1 MKRENQIE
9 KQKGGEM
16 KRIALLGIAV
26 LVLTGMAWAQGNGLV
41 QGSQP
46 PEGIN
51 TAFKVTSETSST
63 TGYGGKGGL
72 SDPLGCDPE
81 ISCRVGD
88 GPNLVVFEPNPATR
102 VAGIA
107 YTLSATGPANLVIY
121 NARGRKVRT
130 LFEGVGKSGKYQLDW
145 DGRNDRGGVIP
156 SGDYFCRLQSP
167 GGWVEVRKVV
177 LEK

>member
-1 MKRENQIE
+1 
-9 KQKGGEM
+9 M
-16 KRIALLGIAV
+16 KRIALLGFAV
-26 LVLTGMAWAQGNGLV
+26 LALSGMAWAQGSGPV
-41 QGSQP
+41 QGSQM
-46 PEGIN
+46 PESIN

-63 TGYGGKGGL
+63 TAYGGKGTYA
-72 SDPLGCDPE
+72 DPLGCDPE

-107 YTLSATGPANLVIY
+107 YTLSATGPATLVIY
-121 NARGRKVRT
+121 DIRGRKVRT
-130 LFEGVGKSGKYQLDW
+130 LFEGVGKAGKYQLGW

-156 SGDYFCRLQSP
+156 CGDYFCRLQSP

>member
-1 MKRENQIE
+1 
-9 KQKGGEM
+9 M
-16 KRIALLGIAV
+16 KRIGLLGFAV
-26 LVLTGMAWAQGNGLV
+26 LVLTGMAWAQGNGSV
-41 QGSQP
+41 RGSQK
-46 PEGIN
+46 PESIN

-63 TGYGGKGGL
+63 TAYGGKGSL
-72 SDPLGCDPE
+72 CDPLGCDPE

-88 GPNLVVFEPNPATR
+88 GPNLVVYDPNPATR
-102 VAGIA
+102 EAGIA
-107 YTLSATGPANLVIY
+107 YTLPSTGPASLVIY

-130 LFEGVGKSGKYQLDW
+130 LFEGVGKAGKYQLGW

-167 GGWVEVRKVV
+167 GGWVEVRKVI

>member
-1 MKRENQIE
+1 MKRM
-9 KQKGGEM
+9 G
-16 KRIALLGIAV
+16 LLGFTV

-46 PEGIN
+46 PENIISA
-51 TAFKVTSETSST
+51 AFKVSSETSST
-63 TGYGGKGGL
+63 TAYVGKGSH

-88 GPNLVVFEPNPATR
+88 GPNLVVFEPNPSTR
-102 VAGIA
+102 EAGIA

-121 NARGRKVRT
+121 NTRGRKVRT
-130 LFEGVGKSGKYQLDW
+130 LFEGVGKAGKYQLGW

>member
-26 LVLTGMAWAQGNGLV
+26 LVLTGMAWAQGKGSV
-41 QGSQP
+41 QGSQK
-46 PEGIN
+46 PESIN
-51 TAFKVTSETSST
+51 TVFKVTSETSST
-63 TGYGGKGGL
+63 TAYGGKG
-72 SDPLGCDPE
+72 SHCDPLGCAPE

-88 GPNLVVFEPNPATR
+88 GPNLVVFESNPATR
-102 VAGIA
+102 EAGIA
-107 YTLSATGPANLVIY
+107 YTLPSTGPASLVIY

-130 LFEGVGKSGKYQLDW
+130 LFEGVGKAGKYQLGW

-156 SGDYFCRLQSP
+156 CGDYFCCLKAA
-167 GGWVEVRKVV
+167 GGLVEVRKVV
-177 LEK
+177 LDR

>member
-1 MKRENQIE
+1 
-9 KQKGGEM
+9 M
-16 KRIALLGIAV
+16 KRIGLLGFAV
-26 LVLTGMAWAQGNGLV
+26 LVLTGMAWAQGNGPV
-41 QGSQP
+41 KGSQP

-63 TGYGGKGGL
+63 TAYGEKG
-72 SDPLGCDPE
+72 SHSAPLGCDPE

-102 VAGIA
+102 EAGIA
-107 YTLSATGPANLVIY
+107 YTLSATGPATLVIY
-121 NARGRKVRT
+121 DIRGRKVRT
-130 LFEGVGKSGKYQLDW
+130 LFEGVGKAGKYQLGW

-156 SGDYFCRLQSP
+156 SGDYFCRLESP

-177 LEK
+177 LDK